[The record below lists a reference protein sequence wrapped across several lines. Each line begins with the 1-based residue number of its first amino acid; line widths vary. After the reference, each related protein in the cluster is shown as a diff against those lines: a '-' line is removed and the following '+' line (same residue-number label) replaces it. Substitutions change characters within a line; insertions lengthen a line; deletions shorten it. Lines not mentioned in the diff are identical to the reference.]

1 MGIPQSG
8 ILPHQHYETKGAT
21 LVNILIVGCGKA
33 GSILTE
39 TLCNEGHDI
48 TAMDIDADVVHSL
61 VDNYDV
67 QGICGNGLI
76 LRDLQEAD
84 VEHTN
89 VIVAMTDSDEV
100 NIMCCLMARKCG
112 ARHSIARVRN
122 PAFAEQMV
130 FMREELGISMMVNP
144 EYHTANEI
152 ARMLRYPNAI
162 HVETFA
168 KGRLELAEMKV
179 TPDGVLDGLALM
191 AIPSKLKLHLL
202 VCAVKRED
210 SIFIPDGNFIL
221 RGNDKIYITASHS
234 ELSKFYKQ
242 VGDFKSRVRSAL
254 IVGGGRISY
263 YLIPQLLELGISV
276 KVIEQDLER
285 CETLSEWFPKAEIIH
300 ADGTDQDILLE
311 EGLVNTDACIMLTGI
326 DEENIILSLY
336 AKKLGVDKIVTKIN
350 RASLLS
356 ISDSVGLENIVAPNN
371 TTAGLLLQ
379 YIRAKQNSENS
390 NIITLYR
397 LADNRL
403 EAIEFIVRSEAPYVG
418 VPLKDLQLHSGFLI
432 AGIIRGSKQIVPS
445 GNDCLKVNDSVVV
458 VTTQSKLTSLED
470 IFQE

>member
-1 MGIPQSG
+1 M
-8 ILPHQHYETKGAT
+8 
-21 LVNILIVGCGKA
+21 NIVIVGCGKA
-33 GSILTE
+33 GCLLAK
-39 TLCNEGHDI
+39 TLCNEGHNV
-48 TAMDIDADVVHSL
+48 TAMDIDADVVHTL
-61 VDNYDV
+61 VDNFDL
-67 QGICGNGLI
+67 QGVCGNGLI
-76 LRDLQEAD
+76 IKDLQEAD

-89 VIVAMTDSDEV
+89 VIIALTESDEV

-122 PAFAEQMV
+122 PAYAEQMV
-130 FMREELGISMMVNP
+130 FMREELGVSMMVNP

-168 KGRLELAEMKV
+168 KGRLELAEMRV
-179 TPDGVLDGLALM
+179 TPGGKLDGLTLSAL
-191 AIPSKLKLHLL
+191 PSKLKLHLL
-202 VCAVKRED
+202 ICAVKRDDEL
-210 SIFIPDGNFIL
+210 SIPDGNFTL
-221 RGNDKIYITASHS
+221 HGNDKIYITASHS

-242 VGDFKSRVRSAL
+242 AGDFKSRVRSAL

-263 YLIPQLLELGISV
+263 YLIPQLMELGISV
-276 KVIEQDLER
+276 KVIEQNLER

-311 EGLVNTDACIMLTGI
+311 EGLTTTDACIMLTGI

-350 RASLLS
+350 RTSLLP
-356 ISDSVGLENIVAPNN
+356 ISESVGLDNIVSPNN
-371 TTAGLLLQ
+371 TTAALLLQ
-379 YIRAKQNSENS
+379 YIRAKQNSQNS
-390 NIITLYR
+390 DIITLYR

-403 EAIEFIVRSEAPYVG
+403 EAIEFVVRGGSDFVG
-418 VPLKDLQLHSGFLI
+418 VPLKELRLRSGFLI
-432 AGIIRGSKQIVPS
+432 AGIIRGNKQIVPS
-445 GNDCLKVNDSVVV
+445 GEDCLKLNDSVVI
-458 VTTQSKLTSLED
+458 VTTNQKLTSLGD

>member
-1 MGIPQSG
+1 M
-8 ILPHQHYETKGAT
+8 
-21 LVNILIVGCGKA
+21 NILIVGCGKA
-33 GSILTE
+33 GSVLAQ
-39 TLCNEGHDI
+39 TLCSESHDV
-48 TAMDIDADVVHSL
+48 TVMDTDPEVVRTL

-76 LRDLQEAD
+76 VKDLQEAG

-89 VIVAMTDSDEV
+89 IIIAMTESDEI

-122 PAFAEQMV
+122 PSYAEQMV

-144 EYHTANEI
+144 EYQTANEI

-179 TPDGVLDGLALM
+179 IESGILDGLTLSTLSA
-191 AIPSKLKLHLL
+191 KLKLHLL

-210 SIFIPDGNFIL
+210 DIFIPDGSFTL
-221 RGNDKIYITASHS
+221 HSGDRIYITATHS

-242 VGDFKSRVRSAL
+242 VGDLKNRFRSAV
-254 IVGGGRISY
+254 IVGGGRITY
-263 YLIPQLLELGISV
+263 YLAHQLLELGMNV
-276 KVIEQDLER
+276 KIIEQDMQR
-285 CETLSEWFPKAEIIH
+285 CEQLSEWFPKAKILC

-311 EGLVNTDACIMLTGI
+311 EGVADADAFITLTGI
-326 DEENIILSLY
+326 DEENIVLSLY
-336 AKKLGVDKIVTKIN
+336 GKTLGVDKVVTKIN
-350 RASLLS
+350 RLSLLP
-356 ISDSVGLENIVAPNN
+356 ISDSVGLENVVSPKN
-371 TTAGLLLQ
+371 TIAALILQ
-379 YIRAKQNSENS
+379 YVRAKQNSDN

-397 LADNRL
+397 FAENHL
-403 EAIEFIVRSEAPYVG
+403 EAIEFIVRHDPDYVG
-418 VPLKDLQLHSGFLI
+418 IPLKDLQLRPGFLI
-432 AGIIRGSKQIVPS
+432 AGIIRGNKLIVPS

-458 VTTQSKLTSLED
+458 VTTNGRLTDLED
-470 IFQE
+470 IFMS